1 MFLINRKKSKK
12 EPKIK
17 AIPIIQIGVP
27 NSVGN
32 VYTEESVD
40 RLFECFEKKNGN
52 CYGELVHELKE
63 SSYVTD
69 LSNVTH
75 KVEALWVEDGFV
87 VAVIKFLS
95 NQRSNLAVEMLENGG
110 AVLRPTIAGTIDP
123 ETREVKIKELLG
135 VDFIPVYDWIIT
147 KEIKWIDVKNIFL
160 NRD

>member
-1 MFLINRKKSKK
+1 MFLISKK
-12 EPKIK
+12 RSKKDPKTK

-32 VYTEESVD
+32 IYTEKSVD

-87 VAVIKFLS
+87 VAGVKFLS
-95 NQRSNLAVEMLENGG
+95 NQRSNLAIEMLENGC
-110 AVLRPTIAGTIDP
+110 AALRPTIAGTVDP
-123 ETREVKIKELLG
+123 E
-135 VDFIPVYDWIIT
+135 T
-147 KEIKWIDVKNIFL
+147 KEIKINELIGVDFLPVDDRIIPKEIDWIEVKNIFL